1 MEVAVGSN
9 LVPGR
14 SARNYKLVCLFVT
27 TLSLTDDIAPNDML
41 PE

>member
-1 MEVAVGSN
+1 MEVAVGAN
-9 LVPGR
+9 LVSGR

-27 TLSLTDDIAPNDML
+27 TLSLTDHIASNDML